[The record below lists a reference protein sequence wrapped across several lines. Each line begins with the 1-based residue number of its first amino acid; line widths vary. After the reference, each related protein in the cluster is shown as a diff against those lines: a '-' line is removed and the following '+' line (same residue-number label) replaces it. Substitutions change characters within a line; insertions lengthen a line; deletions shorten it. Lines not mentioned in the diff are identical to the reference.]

1 MHTGF
6 TFCESFESRSHRVV
20 HVLCTL
26 YLGTLP
32 CRTHTINSRPS
43 VGFMFLP
50 LASLGDVGLC
60 GIMLSVSL
68 AASLSFSPPSQA
80 TARHR
85 ATLLTAAANPP
96 SDRLSPLAPALD
108 NALSRRAAL
117 LNAATVAAS
126 APLAALA
133 GDDTAT
139 AKARV

>member
-1 MHTGF
+1 
-6 TFCESFESRSHRVV
+6 
-20 HVLCTL
+20 
-26 YLGTLP
+26 
-32 CRTHTINSRPS
+32 
-43 VGFMFLP
+43 MFLP

>member
-1 MHTGF
+1 
-6 TFCESFESRSHRVV
+6 
-20 HVLCTL
+20 
-26 YLGTLP
+26 
-32 CRTHTINSRPS
+32 
-43 VGFMFLP
+43 MFLP
-50 LASLGDVGLC
+50 LASLGDC